1 MNRVNRYLFNNFFST
16 FGSLFLTLFLIMS
29 IIFFLQIARITSY
42 IEISF
47 FELFKLYFYMLP
59 QILLFTVPISFF
71 VSVAISFFRLS
82 KENEGTVLFA
92 LGYSPQRIK
101 RFFLMISAIL
111 SAALL
116 VNSLVIL
123 PYAEFLND
131 SFIDYKKTKLNLNL
145 KPGEFGQEF
154 NSWMIFI
161 DNIDEKN
168 PNLYKDIVLYNPNG
182 KNEKFIIAKTGT
194 LVNTNLN
201 AQFIL
206 DNGKIVN
213 IDKKSW
219 HVADYKS
226 LKLSSQIEDNK
237 GKEYSLQKY
246 WQESKNDEKMASK
259 LSINTLVSLFPL
271 ATILF
276 ALSLGIV
283 TYRYEKGFIYVGIF
297 MVILVYFTSLMS
309 IAKYPLYAIS
319 IIFSTVFISSY
330 LYFNKKIKSKY

>member
-1 MNRVNRYLFNNFFST
+1 M
-16 FGSLFLTLFLIMS
+16 
-29 IIFFLQIARITSY
+29 
-42 IEISF
+42 
-47 FELFKLYFYMLP
+47 
-59 QILLFTVPISFF
+59 
-71 VSVAISFFRLS
+71 
-82 KENEGTVLFA
+82 
-92 LGYSPQRIK
+92 
-101 RFFLMISAIL
+101 
-111 SAALL
+111 
-116 VNSLVIL
+116 
-123 PYAEFLND
+123 
-131 SFIDYKKTKLNLNL
+131 NL

-182 KNEKFIIAKTGT
+182 KNEKFITAKTGT